1 MDEVSKPKTRFDREE
16 AENNYIMPV
25 ANHAKSS
32 TMASNSK
39 ATMMS
44 SSAAVATMT
53 GIDQIY
59 NTSQQTSPPSIYG
72 VKYLVDLNDIKQH
85 LSCDNCHST
94 KTLSHHGVPCATTA
108 TAALTGNNV
117 YQPHLINQSVR
128 TLLKTLLDLN

>member
-1 MDEVSKPKTRFDREE
+1 MDVSKPKTRFDREE

-25 ANHAKSS
+25 ANHGKSS
-32 TMASNSK
+32 TATMTMASNNR

-44 SSAAVATMT
+44 SSATMT
-53 GIDQIY
+53 GLDQIY

-94 KTLSHHGVPCATTA
+94 KTLSHHGVPCATSA

-128 TLLKTLLDLN
+128 K